1 MLTTVKK
8 FMPEN
13 IAFIGLGNMGGHMV
27 RHLLRAGHTLTVY
40 ARRSAAMQPF
50 LNEGAKSSTSP
61 GEAACDA
68 DFIFTN
74 VTATADVE
82 AILLGER
89 GVIHAAKRDAVVCD
103 FSTIDANAT
112 KLIAATFLQRG
123 IHFLD
128 CPVSGGTAAA
138 KAGKLTIFAGGSA
151 GALKRVRPLL
161 EKIGTNIFHM
171 GDVGAGQITKACNQV
186 VQVVN
191 IQGIAEAM
199 LLAQKNGVDA
209 SKVVEALMAGMAGSK
224 MLDLMGHK
232 MAARDFDA
240 GIEARLHHK
249 DFGLVR
255 DLAAQQGLPM
265 PAVMQVHAQ
274 LSKLMDQG
282 WGSMD
287 TCNLLRVI
295 EMEQH
300 NSEKI

>member
-1 MLTTVKK
+1 
-8 FMPEN
+8 
-13 IAFIGLGNMGGHMV
+13 
-27 RHLLRAGHTLTVY
+27 
-40 ARRSAAMQPF
+40 
-50 LNEGAKSSTSP
+50 
-61 GEAACDA
+61 
-68 DFIFTN
+68 
-74 VTATADVE
+74 
-82 AILLGER
+82 
-89 GVIHAAKRDAVVCD
+89 
-103 FSTIDANAT
+103 
-112 KLIAATFLQRG
+112 
-123 IHFLD
+123 
-128 CPVSGGTAAA
+128 
-138 KAGKLTIFAGGSA
+138 
-151 GALKRVRPLL
+151 
-161 EKIGTNIFHM
+161 M